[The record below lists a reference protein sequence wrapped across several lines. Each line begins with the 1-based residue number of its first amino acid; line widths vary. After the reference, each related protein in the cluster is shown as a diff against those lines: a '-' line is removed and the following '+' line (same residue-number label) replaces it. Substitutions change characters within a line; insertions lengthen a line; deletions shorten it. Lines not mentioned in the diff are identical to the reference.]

1 MFKKSGK
8 GILKLYFKFVVF
20 IVFLISFII
29 FISNKDSI
37 MNSIALNDSSYLYIV
52 TLLLIIIIS
61 NIVSI
66 IYNLKK
72 IDNYR

>member
-1 MFKKSGK
+1 MFKKNGK